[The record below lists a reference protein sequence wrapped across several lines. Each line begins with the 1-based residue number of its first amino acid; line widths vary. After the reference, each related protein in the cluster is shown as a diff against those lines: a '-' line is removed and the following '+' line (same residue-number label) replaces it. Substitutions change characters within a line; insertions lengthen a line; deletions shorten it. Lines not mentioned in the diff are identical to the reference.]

1 MSSRYI
7 SRSSPAVELS
17 VNWWPMTTC
26 FSSAMRSRS
35 IRFKSISEPS
45 SSSGLYTQNTVR
57 NLAVARISSPAGR
70 RSFVVMTWWMMYGA
84 FFLALPESGS
94 RILYTSAALMAG
106 ASASFSC

>member
-7 SRSSPAVELS
+7 SRSSPAVVSS

-35 IRFKSISEPS
+35 IRFKSINEPS
-45 SSSGLYTQNTVR
+45 SSLGLYTQNTVR
-57 NLAVARISSPAGR
+57 SLAVAWIRSPCGCK
-70 RSFVVMTWWMMYGA
+70 SFVVTTWWMMYGA

-106 ASASFSC
+106 ASTSFSC